1 MFRKRTTTELIPTTT
16 DLTPAEQPRV
26 TRRGFLVSA
35 LGVGASVLLA
45 SCKTNET
52 GPTTSTSNT
61 PDSTPTIPGAGEQT
75 TSTTSE
81 STPQDTDTTTEVG
94 ETRTETTPSAS
105 ETEDGISDIIT
116 ARLIEIGYSEEQAE
130 EYQRIMRLPYK
141 AFLKE
146 DYPPAVYALLLATDN
161 RETYDKDPLNN
172 PDARFVDYAQAV
184 AIETNGRVNGE
195 VLNQCLPAVMTI
207 SKSSAPEDIMLQAAA
222 LNDAIYGAAVVATRD
237 RDQLGAADTIPSDLY
252 KKVAALGHYLNDRG
266 DPMVSNKLY
275 RKGIAA
281 AENAENTI
289 GQPGPDETRKIDRHL
304 WYEATTD
311 KQDSEGNFQKI
322 RVLRT
327 DTTIT
332 DADGKK
338 KQTATSYVLRSFEGP
353 NGKTVTVPAIY
364 ADLAR

>member
-1 MFRKRTTTELIPTTT
+1 
-16 DLTPAEQPRV
+16 
-26 TRRGFLVSA
+26 
-35 LGVGASVLLA
+35 
-45 SCKTNET
+45 
-52 GPTTSTSNT
+52 
-61 PDSTPTIPGAGEQT
+61 
-75 TSTTSE
+75 
-81 STPQDTDTTTEVG
+81 
-94 ETRTETTPSAS
+94 
-105 ETEDGISDIIT
+105 
-116 ARLIEIGYSEEQAE
+116 
-130 EYQRIMRLPYK
+130 
-141 AFLKE
+141 
-146 DYPPAVYALLLATDN
+146 
-161 RETYDKDPLNN
+161 
-172 PDARFVDYAQAV
+172 
-184 AIETNGRVNGE
+184 
-195 VLNQCLPAVMTI
+195 MTI

-237 RDQLGAADTIPSDLY
+237 KDQLGAADTIPSDLY

-266 DPMVSNKLY
+266 DPMVSNELY

-311 KQDSEGNFQKI
+311 KQDSEGNFTKI

-332 DADGKK
+332 GVDGKK
-338 KQTATSYVLRSFEGP
+338 KQTATSYVLRIFEGP